1 MKLYYLILS
10 VLLGSTVSAQTSPTL
25 LLQQPDLKGN
35 QITFIYGAD
44 VWLYQIGDKQATRIT
59 STPAIESDPHLSPDG
74 RTIAFTSNRTGDP
87 SVYKVGVEGGNPVR
101 LTYHPSGSYV
111 RGWGNDGSF
120 VYYAS
125 PRDAAPTGYHRLWKV
140 SKDGGPESQLTMQ
153 WATDANYSPDA
164 KSMVID
170 RVTRWDKEWR
180 GYRGGQNTPLS
191 ILNIE
196 DKSEIL
202 LPHDRTTDI
211 QPVWL
216 DDKIYFISDR
226 NGVMNIWSYDTQTS
240 ELEQLTNLTGS
251 DIKSLTGDDKR
262 LAFEK
267 DGTFHLLDLKTNQ
280 SRPLPIK
287 VTGDFPWAQK
297 RWKDVTESITNVS
310 LSSSGK
316 RAIME
321 SRGEIFTVPTEYGD
335 PRNISNSSGAADR
348 RPVWSPLGDKVAWFT
363 DEGQKE
369 YVLRIASQ
377 DGISE
382 KKDFP
387 IGNSRLGWEPVWSPD
402 GKYLAFNDD
411 DVRIKVLNIESGK
424 IETIDAGGANLERGN
439 MGLTWSPDSKWLA
452 YSKTSP
458 NNFKRIYI
466 WSVDSEKT
474 RPVTNEMAHSESPV
488 WDLDRKHLYFISST
502 DLALGSGWAN
512 TSSILAEPRYS
523 AYLINLQKD
532 EPSPFALRSDEEEA
546 KKEEKEDKEDKKD
559 DDNKDSAAK
568 NITIDFENI
577 EARIIALPMPVR
589 NYGYLTAGPAESV
602 FIAEYIESSP
612 GATIHKFSLED
623 REANVFTNNANQFSV
638 SADGKKA
645 IAKTGSSWEV
655 FDTSVKEG
663 KGKPLNF
670 KLNMDLD
677 PTAEWKQIFEEAWRY
692 QRDYF
697 YDPNMHGRNW
707 DTVYKRYEPL
717 LSYVKHRSSLNYILD
732 QMNGELSVGHSFVF
746 GGDYPDT
753 EKYPTGLL
761 GANLSTENGRWR
773 IKRIFTTESWNP
785 ELSSPL
791 SKPGLKVSTGDYIV
805 GVNGKEITAEDNIF
819 EALQGTRGI
828 QTVIHLNSSPV
839 FKDSRKVTVE
849 PIGSENGLRQKAWIE
864 DNRRKVDELSDG
876 KLAYVWVPNTAG
888 SGFSNFNRYLFAQQ
902 DKQGAVIDE
911 RFNGGGLLDDY
922 MVDLLTRELRA
933 AITNEVPNGK
943 AFKLPAGIH
952 GPKVL
957 LINELAGS
965 GGDYFPWVFRHQN
978 AGKLIGKRT
987 WGGLVKSS
995 VHYAFIDGGAMTA
1008 PDNAVFDPIKKEWI
1022 GENKGIAP
1030 DIEVRQSA
1038 KALHEGRDPQ
1048 LEKAIE
1054 VLLEELK
1061 NRVEPDMSPPAFSSP
1076 AKSDR

>member
-1 MKLYYLILS
+1 MKSFFLALS
-10 VLLGSTVSAQTSPTL
+10 VCLCFSVSAQNSGTL
-25 LLQQPDLKGN
+25 LLQQPDMKGN
-35 QITFIYGAD
+35 HITFIYGAD
-44 VWLYQIGDKQATRIT
+44 VWLYKIGDKQASRIT

-74 RTIAFTSNRTGDP
+74 KSIAFTSNRTGDP
-87 SVYKVGVEGGNPVR
+87 SVYKVSIEGGNPER

-111 RGWGNDGSF
+111 RGWANDGSF
-120 VYYAS
+120 IYYAS

-140 SKDGGPESQLTMQ
+140 SPEGGPETQLTVQ
-153 WATDANYSPDA
+153 WAADADYSPDGN
-164 KSMVID
+164 SLVIE
-170 RVTRWDKEWR
+170 RVTRWDEEWR

-191 ILNIE
+191 ILNMK

-202 LPHDRTTDI
+202 LPHNKTTDVE
-211 QPVWL
+211 PVWIGN
-216 DDKIYFISDR
+216 KIYFLSDR
-226 NGVMNIWSYDTQTS
+226 DGIMNIWSYDTKTS
-240 ELEQLTNLTGS
+240 ALEKLSSLAGS
-251 DIKSLTGDDKR
+251 DIKSLTGDGKS

-267 DGTFHLLDLKTNQ
+267 DGGFHLLDTETGTTKKLNIQ
-280 SRPLPIK
+280 
-287 VTGDFPWAQK
+287 VVGDFPWAEK
-297 RWKDVTESITNVS
+297 RWEDVTESATNVS

-321 SRGEIFTVPTEYGD
+321 SRGEIFTVPTEFGD
-335 PRNISNSSGAADR
+335 PRNITNTSGAADR

-363 DEGQKE
+363 DEGQKQ

-377 DGISE
+377 DGMSE
-382 KKDFP
+382 IKDIP

-411 DVRIKVLNIESGK
+411 DVRIKVLDLETEK
-424 IETIDAGGANLERGN
+424 IKTIDVGGVNIERGN
-439 MGLTWSPDSKWLA
+439 LGLTWSPDSKWLA

-466 WSVDSEKT
+466 WSVAEDIS
-474 RPVTNEMAHSESPV
+474 RPVTNEMAHSVSPA
-488 WDLDRKHLYFISST
+488 WDLDKKHLYFLSST

-512 TSSILAEPRYS
+512 TSSMLAEPRYS

-546 KKEEKEDKEDKKD
+546 KKEEKADKKEEDKKEGD
-559 DDNKDSAAK
+559 RS
-568 NITIDFENI
+568 IQIDFENI
-577 EARIIALPMPVR
+577 ESRTIALPMPIR
-589 NYGYLTAGPAESV
+589 NYRYLTAGPEGSV
-602 FIAEYIESSP
+602 FIAENVENSP
-612 GATIHKFSLED
+612 GSTIHKFVLKD
-623 REANVFTNNANQFSV
+623 RESNTFTSNASQFSV
-638 SADGKKA
+638 SADGQKA
-645 IAKTGSSWEV
+645 IGRSGSSWQV
-655 FDTSVKEG
+655 FDTSGKEG
-663 KGKPLNF
+663 KGNPLNF

-677 PTAEWKQIFEEAWRY
+677 PVAEWKQIFEEAWRY

-697 YDPNMHGRNW
+697 YDPDMHGRNW
-707 DTVYKRYEPL
+707 ETVYQRYEPL
-717 LSYVKHRSSLNYILD
+717 MKYVKHRASLNYILD

-753 EKYPTGLL
+753 EEYPTGLL
-761 GANLSTENGRWR
+761 GADLVTENGRWR

-805 GVNGKEITAEDNIF
+805 GVNGKEITAKDNIF
-819 EALQGTRGI
+819 EALQGTRGV
-828 QTVIHLNSSPV
+828 QTVIHLNSYPN
-839 FKDSRKVTVE
+839 FKDSWKETVE
-849 PIGSENGLRQKAWIE
+849 PIRSENGLRQKAWIE
-864 DNRRKVDELSDG
+864 DNRRKVDELSGG
-876 KLAYVWVPNTAG
+876 KLAYVWVPNTSGA
-888 SGFSNFNRYLFAQQ
+888 GFSNFNRYLFAQQ

-978 AGKLIGKRT
+978 AGKLVGQTT

-995 VHYAFIDGGAMTA
+995 VHYPFIDGGAMTA
-1008 PDNAVFDPIKKEWI
+1008 PDNAVFDPIEKEWI

-1030 DIEVRQSA
+1030 DIEVRQTA
-1038 KALHEGRDPQ
+1038 KALNEGKDPQ
-1048 LEKAIE
+1048 LEKAVEI
-1054 VLLEELK
+1054 LLNELK
-1061 NRVEPDMSPPAFSSP
+1061 NRPEPDMTPPPFSTP
-1076 AKSDR
+1076 AKTN